1 MYIYNAN
8 VNLDLEFCH
17 FINCRAA
24 ATAPINSLS
33 PRNGGGAIYVENN
46 LVTVNVYG
54 SIFTG
59 NTADSGHGDDVFR
72 NQYGATAYPVFTFHN
87 TCPSPYSAISPVMLE
102 EGVDVYSYEVCKKQ
116 QEFSIASLANS
127 ITRSLRIP
135 TTQTLLIPTTQTII
149 TSVMRTI
156 GYVHPRGAQ
165 R

>member
-1 MYIYNAN
+1 MYIYNGN
-8 VNLDLEFCH
+8 VNVDLQFCH
-17 FINCRAA
+17 FINCKAYH
-24 ATAPINSLS
+24 TVP
-33 PRNGGGAIYVENN
+33 PRNGGGAIYVEHN

-59 NTADSGHGDDVFR
+59 NTADSGHGGDVFR
-72 NQYGATAYPVFTFHN
+72 NPSEYNSEGATAYPVFTFHN

-127 ITRSLRIP
+127 ITRSLRIS
-135 TTQTLLIPTTQTII
+135 II